1 MHRHTEQQDQLKKL
15 YLTLNSQN
23 PHKTKPFTECE
34 HIMKVKLHTLFDAHP
49 AFEFLAQQ
57 FFSISH
63 IAKIGNLIDAV
74 NGQYIVIATKQ
85 EELLAF
91 YGTKNADGKFDIED
105 EKKAFYEKELAEF
118 LDTEIEIDWN
128 PIKIEELGLVVRM
141 PIVAYRLL
149 EGFFLPQEAEILV

>member
-1 MHRHTEQQDQLKKL
+1 M
-15 YLTLNSQN
+15 
-23 PHKTKPFTECE
+23 
-34 HIMKVKLHTLFDAHP
+34 
-49 AFEFLAQQ
+49 
-57 FFSISH
+57 
-63 IAKIGNLIDAV
+63 
-74 NGQYIVIATKQ
+74 
-85 EELLAF
+85 AF